1 MGETQVS
8 GKFSSHPQ
16 KYYLKT
22 FPVLRFKRNIGLD
35 GPAFML
41 TLHREESTCMLGLF
55 AQTVGLLHAR
65 VANVLLAALKGNS
78 QKRTIE

>member
-22 FPVLRFKRNIGLD
+22 FSVLRFQRNIGLD

-41 TLHREESTCMLGLF
+41 TLHGEESTCMLGLL
-55 AQTVGLLHAR
+55 AQAVGLLHAC
-65 VANVLLAALKGNS
+65 VVNVLLAALKGNS
-78 QKRTIE
+78 QRC